1 MLLADQC
8 GTTRS
13 EISGYK
19 RKTTYNANLKMISIV
34 REQNIL
40 EGEITLLEPRP
51 LLDGRRL
58 ITPDP
63 SNPPV
68 TLPTKSLKNTGV
80 WGSRHISNV
89 GITLHHTSKHADV
102 L

>member
-1 MLLADQC
+1 MFLTDQC

-19 RKTTYNANLKMISIV
+19 RKMTYNSNLKMISIV

-40 EGEITLLEPRP
+40 EGENTLLEPRT
-51 LLDGRRL
+51 LLNGRRL

-68 TLPTKSLKNTGV
+68 TSPTKFLKNDGIC
-80 WGSRHISNV
+80 GPRHTSTA
-89 GITLHHTSKHADV
+89 GITLHLTSK
-102 L
+102 